1 MADRRAEDHARA
13 EGGIEMPLQVV
24 SHSADDTQRVGEQ
37 IGRLLSAGDIVCL
50 YGELGTGKT
59 VLAKGLAK
67 GLGVPGRAAVRS
79 PSFMLIHHYRGRVPM
94 YHADL
99 YRLSGPADLADIGLR
114 ELLGGDGVAVIEW
127 ADKLD
132 ASLPSERLEISLEHQ
147 SEAMRVI
154 TIRPYG
160 TRYCQL
166 VEQWLSRQATD
177 ADIDGP
183 GTDAGE
189 MTSA

>member
-1 MADRRAEDHARA
+1 
-13 EGGIEMPLQVV
+13 MPIQVV
-24 SHSADDTQRVGEQ
+24 SYSADDTQRVGEQ
-37 IGRLLSAGDIVCL
+37 IGRLLRAGDIVCL

-67 GLGVPGRAAVRS
+67 GLGVPDRAAVRS
-79 PSFMLIHHYRGRVPM
+79 PSFVLIQRYLGRVPM

-99 YRLSGPADLADIGLR
+99 YRLSGPADIADIGLR
-114 ELLGGDGVAVIEW
+114 ELLGGDGVAVVEW

-132 ASLPSERLEISLEHQ
+132 ASLPSERLEIALEHH

-154 TIRPYG
+154 TIQPTGARN
-160 TRYCQL
+160 CQL

-183 GTDAGE
+183 RADGGE

>member
-1 MADRRAEDHARA
+1 
-13 EGGIEMPLQVV
+13 MPIQVV
-24 SHSADDTQRVGEQ
+24 SYSADDTQRLGEQ

-67 GLGVPGRAAVRS
+67 GLGVPDQAAVRS
-79 PSFMLIHHYRGRVPM
+79 PSFVLIQRYPGRVPM

-99 YRLSGPADLADIGLR
+99 YRLSGPADIADIGLR
-114 ELLGGDGVAVIEW
+114 ELLGGDGVAVVEW

-132 ASLPSERLEISLEHQ
+132 ASLPSERLEISLEHH
-147 SEAMRVI
+147 SEATRVI
-154 TIRPYG
+154 TIQPHG
-160 TRYCQL
+160 ARYCQL
-166 VEQWLSRQATD
+166 VEQWLSRQAAD
-177 ADIDGP
+177 ADVDGP
-183 GTDAGE
+183 RADSGE

>member
-1 MADRRAEDHARA
+1 
-13 EGGIEMPLQVV
+13 MPMQVV
-24 SHSADDTQRVGEQ
+24 SHSADDTQSVGEQ

-67 GLGVPGRAAVRS
+67 GLAVPDQAAVRS
-79 PSFMLIHHYRGRVPM
+79 PSFVLIHHYHGRVPM

-99 YRLSGPADLADIGLR
+99 YRLSGPADIVDIGLR

-132 ASLPSERLEISLEHQ
+132 ASLPSERLEISLAHH

-154 TIRPYG
+154 TIQPHGARYG
-160 TRYCQL
+160 QL
-166 VEQWLSRQATD
+166 VEQWQSRQAAH
-177 ADIDGP
+177 ADVNAP
-183 GTDAGE
+183 GADAGE